1 MDINIAHLAK
11 LARLRFSDQEL
22 EKFTKDMQNIL
33 GMVEN
38 LPPMEGKQIGLDP
51 EHPMALRED
60 QVSPSLKREKALS
73 NAPQT
78 EAGCIVVP
86 KTVE

>member
-11 LARLRFSDQEL
+11 LARLRFSKEEL
-22 EKFTKDMQNIL
+22 EKFTKDMQNIV

-51 EHPMALRED
+51 EHPMTLRPD
-60 QVSPSLKREKALS
+60 QVGSSLKREKALA